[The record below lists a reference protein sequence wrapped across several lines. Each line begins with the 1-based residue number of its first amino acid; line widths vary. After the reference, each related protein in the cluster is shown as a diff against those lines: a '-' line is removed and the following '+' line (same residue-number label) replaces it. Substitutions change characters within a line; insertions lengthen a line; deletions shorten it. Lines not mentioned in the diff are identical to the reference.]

1 MNKNTN
7 TLAAVQRGK
16 RKLRDIRNLLIGI
29 TAAAVLAGAA
39 SPILAQ
45 DADASLAEKPGQFC
59 VMAHGY
65 DGEFKGEKMVR
76 NCGSKAAVVTFKM
89 VSCVTSTS
97 PVGLTNVRIIW
108 DSNQKPE
115 TMKLSINGTP
125 LKTVTPKAEA
135 REKETRY
142 TADVKAADVAT
153 AVGSLAGNKLNVR
166 VDTIGLGGTATSTW
180 GAMGMNAQCSYT
192 N

>member
-1 MNKNTN
+1 MTKTDKALAEVGAENRKNR
-7 TLAAVQRGK
+7 LWKQFAAIV
-16 RKLRDIRNLLIGI
+16 
-29 TAAAVLAGAA
+29 AAATVVVVGGTVLTAQANAG
-39 SPILAQ
+39 LA
-45 DADASLAEKPGQFC
+45 DKPGQFC

-65 DGEFKGEKMVR
+65 DAEFKGEKMVQ
-76 NCGSKAAVVTFKM
+76 NCGSKATVVTFKM

-115 TMKLSINGTP
+115 TMKLSVNGTP

-153 AVGSLAGNKLNVR
+153 AIGSLAGNKLNVR